1 MAKSGA
7 QAQAEKP
14 EAQKGSATK
23 MPIFLTKFDGSGSDN
38 TDEFRRTLIGHIEL
52 QGVAASFYKA
62 LLKGELS
69 CTAQCLVDHEPRKND
84 PDAFKSALELHGPNN
99 FRLALELGKAP
110 KRSAAEVTPFELM
123 EFAKAFNSGSQYL
136 ANVIWANS
144 TPAGR
149 KIFEHNMQED
159 APNVPQLW
167 QDIISHEPEP
177 SRASLLNMNTAIMSG
192 KFFAGEKDSS
202 GLTVFSKWEQQVRW
216 RNNLKASVG
225 GES

>member
-52 QGVAASFYKA
+52 QGVAANFYKA

-84 PDAFKSALELHGPNN
+84 PEA
-99 FRLALELGKAP
+99 
-110 KRSAAEVTPFELM
+110 RSLQ
-123 EFAKAFNSGSQYL
+123 GS
-136 ANVIWANS
+136 
-144 TPAGR
+144 
-149 KIFEHNMQED
+149 
-159 APNVPQLW
+159 
-167 QDIISHEPEP
+167 
-177 SRASLLNMNTAIMSG
+177 SRATRPRQFSASAR
-192 KFFAGEKDSS
+192 AGQ
-202 GLTVFSKWEQQVRW
+202 GT
-216 RNNLKASVG
+216 KANCR
-225 GES
+225 

>member
-7 QAQAEKP
+7 QAPAEKP
-14 EAQKGSATK
+14 EAQKGSVTK

-136 ANVIWANS
+136 ANVIWAR
-144 TPAGR
+144 A
-149 KIFEHNMQED
+149 EVQEVH
-159 APNVPQLW
+159 ALHP
-167 QDIISHEPEP
+167 
-177 SRASLLNMNTAIMSG
+177 R
-192 KFFAGEKDSS
+192 
-202 GLTVFSKWEQQVRW
+202 
-216 RNNLKASVG
+216 
-225 GES
+225 

>member
-52 QGVAASFYKA
+52 QGIAASFYKA

-84 PDAFKSALELHGPNN
+84 PEAFKAACLETVKINCVAFFSGTLGP
-99 FRLALELGKAP
+99 G
-110 KRSAAEVTPFELM
+110 
-123 EFAKAFNSGSQYL
+123 
-136 ANVIWANS
+136 
-144 TPAGR
+144 
-149 KIFEHNMQED
+149 
-159 APNVPQLW
+159 
-167 QDIISHEPEP
+167 P
-177 SRASLLNMNTAIMSG
+177 S
-192 KFFAGEKDSS
+192 
-202 GLTVFSKWEQQVRW
+202 
-216 RNNLKASVG
+216 
-225 GES
+225 